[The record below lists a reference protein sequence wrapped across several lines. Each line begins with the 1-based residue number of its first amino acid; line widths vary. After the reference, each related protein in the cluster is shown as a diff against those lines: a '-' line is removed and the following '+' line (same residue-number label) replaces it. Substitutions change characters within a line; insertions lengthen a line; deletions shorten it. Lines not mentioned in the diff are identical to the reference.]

1 MNQPPQQVSQS
12 PGPRR
17 KPSRGLLAPS
27 FTLLRVRGIRIG
39 AHWSW
44 LVVFTLVSWSLGR
57 DVFPLAYPGL
67 NAGTYMAMAVVSAL
81 VFFICILLHEL
92 GHAFRAIKEGM
103 KISGITLWLFG
114 GVARFEGR
122 FPSAGAE
129 FRIAAA
135 GPLVSIVLAGLF
147 GLGAW
152 GGGNS
157 GLPLEIGGVL
167 DYLARINI
175 AVVVF
180 NLIPALPLDGGRIL
194 RSWLWN
200 RKNDFA
206 AATVA
211 ATRIS
216 SVFAYFLMF
225 IGVFWLFVGGPVNG
239 LWSLVMGWFLLQA
252 SQAEKNYALVAGA
265 FQDMSVRSLM
275 TRNPVMFRSDT
286 GLDEFLHLAHASPHA
301 FYPVVDD
308 GVLRGMV
315 GLRTASAIPAEA
327 RSAQTVAAIM
337 EQPVVLEGA
346 SQVVDIVNELRLPP
360 GRAAVVED
368 GRVAGVLSL
377 SDVARAL
384 EKRQNEA
391 VPGKPKRRRWGVI
404 LGATAILLPIAATVY
419 KPPIALVSPAPAVD
433 VSKDV
438 EIDGIPVTELSGTY
452 ILVAV
457 TIQRPSALHA
467 AFSYFNDEV
476 DLVPLTRVLPAGV
489 SETEYL
495 QGQRRVFEE
504 SQKAAAAAAAEAVG
518 LEVTLSGE
526 GAEIVDVVE
535 DSPADGK
542 LRAGDLIT
550 SVDGA
555 PIRLVSDLI
564 AITTVRPVGTR
575 FEMTVRRGSRDVI
588 VPVTSARLEGFN
600 STNTGIGIIS
610 TTKDLEVDLPFEAT
624 FKNRNIGG
632 PSAGLVYSLLIA
644 DLLDDKDVAQK
655 RRIAASG
662 TIQLDGT
669 VGPVGGLHEK
679 LVAAEKADADVFF
692 VPRSELTD
700 VNGPDRQN
708 LVATVG
714 IDDLS
719 GALEILNGNG

>member
-1 MNQPPQQVSQS
+1 MSQPPQQVSES
-12 PGPRR
+12 PRPGR

-67 NAGTYMAMAVVSAL
+67 NSGTYMAMAVVSAL

-103 KISGITLWLFG
+103 KISDITLWLFG

-194 RSWLWN
+194 RSWLWS

-206 AATVA
+206 AATVS

-225 IGVFWLFVGGPVNG
+225 IGVFWLFIGDPVSG

-286 GLDEFLHLAHASPHA
+286 GLDEFLHLAQASPHA
-301 FYPVVDD
+301 VYPVVDD

-315 GLRTASAIPAEA
+315 SLRTASAVPAETRA
-327 RSAQTVAAIM
+327 AQTVAEIM
-337 EQPVVLEGA
+337 DRPVVLEGA
-346 SQVVDIVNELRLPP
+346 SQVVDIVNDLRLPP

-368 GRVAGVLSL
+368 GQVAGVLSL

-384 EKRQNEA
+384 EKRQNTA
-391 VPGKPKRRRWGVI
+391 GPGKPKRRRWGVI
-404 LGATAILLPIAATVY
+404 LGASAILLPIAATVY

-438 EIDGIPVTELSGTY
+438 EIDGLPVTELSGTY

-495 QGQRRVFEE
+495 QAQRRVFEE
-504 SQKAAAAAAAEAVG
+504 SQKAAAAAAAKAVG
-518 LEVTLSGE
+518 LEVTLSGA

-575 FEMTVRRGSRDVI
+575 FEMTVTRGSKDLV

-610 TTKDLEVDLPFEAT
+610 TTKDLDVDLPFEAT

-708 LVATVG
+708 LVSTVG
-714 IDDLS
+714 VDDLP
-719 GALEILNGNG
+719 GALEILNGKG